1 MKRRRALFV
10 LICLFV
16 ILTSCHRPAK
26 LTPAPLLPT
35 AYAQILQ
42 TLTPGSPGQSPA
54 ETRAPV
60 ATEEPELITIWIHP
74 GVPDTVLTQ
83 LDLTELNQVDNAQD
97 ADLTLNPTALS
108 EQTTDGPVWTYV
120 LAAPFYTVTDGLSL
134 TELQSLWQ
142 GQTVAGFS
150 RMVVTEPTAA
160 ALSVIMGEPNGS
172 TVEIVD
178 ADTLQSLAVGNDP
191 LLTVLPFEELTP
203 TWKVLRVDGVSPIDA
218 TFDPASYALSLSF
231 ELMGDTLNNLTLPE
245 GNYSADRRTVL
256 VMTGVTALTR
266 ATAYMMEIH
275 GNTFPGTDIQDW
287 LTSADLTHISN
298 EVPFAEN
305 CPNPDPNQE
314 NLIFC
319 SSPDRIDLL
328 EFVGTDIIELTGN
341 HMLDYGVAAMNLT
354 LEMYEEQGWITYA
367 GGWDLTEAQTPQK
380 ITHNGNN
387 LAFIGCN
394 PVGPP
399 NDFATAS
406 QPGSAPCGDYGWIL
420 DAIAEVK
427 AKGYLP
433 IVTLQY
439 FEDYTAV
446 PSAQMVTDFQALADA
461 GAVVVNGSQA
471 HTPKI
476 MTFHNGTFIHYGL
489 GNLFFDQMNVYY
501 GETYM
506 PNTRDEF
513 IDRLVFYDN
522 QLVSVELLTAELED
536 YARPRPMTTAE
547 REAFLNRIF
556 NAAED
561 YLE

>member
-1 MKRRRALFV
+1 VKRHGIIIVFV
-10 LICLFV
+10 GLLV
-16 ILTSCHRPAK
+16 LLTGCHRSAE

-35 AYAQILQ
+35 TYAQILQ
-42 TLTPGSPGQSPA
+42 TLTPGKPGQITGGTSEPDSPA
-54 ETRAPV
+54 QTQ
-60 ATEEPELITIWIHP
+60 TIWIHP
-74 GVPDTVLTQ
+74 GIPKTFREG
-83 LDLTELNQVDNAQD
+83 LDLTGMIQVDDAED
-97 ADLTLNPTALS
+97 ADLTLRPISLS
-108 EQTTDGPVWTYV
+108 EKTTDSPVWTYV
-120 LAAPFYTVTDGLSL
+120 LAAPFYTVTDGLLLEEL
-134 TELQSLWQ
+134 TSLWQ
-142 GQTVAGFS
+142 GQSTAGFN
-150 RMVVTEPTAA
+150 RLVLTETTAA
-160 ALSVIMGEPNGS
+160 ALATILGDSNEV
-172 TVEIVD
+172 TVEILD
-178 ADTLQSLAVGNDP
+178 SETLQSLALGSDP
-191 LLTVLPFEELTP
+191 LLTILPFDQLTP
-203 TWKVLRVDGVSPIDA
+203 DWKVLRIDGVSPIDA
-218 TFDPASYALSLSF
+218 EFDPEAYALSLSF
-231 ELMGDTLNNLTLPE
+231 QLGGDAPASLVLPE
-245 GNYSADRRTVL
+245 GNYSPNQRTVL

-305 CPNPDPNQE
+305 CPTPDPNQE

-319 SSPDRIDLL
+319 SSPDRIELL

-341 HMLDYGVAAMNLT
+341 HMLDYGIAAMNLT
-354 LEMYEEQGWITYA
+354 LEMYEEQGWTYYA
-367 GGWDLTEAQTPQK
+367 GGWDLTDAQTPKK

-394 PVGPP
+394 PVGPTS
-399 NDFATAS
+399 DFATAS

-420 DAIAEVK
+420 DAITD
-427 AKGYLP
+427 AKEEGYLP

-439 FEDYTAV
+439 FEDYTAI
-446 PSAQMVTDFQALADA
+446 PSSQMIVDFQALADA

-476 MTFHNGTFIHYGL
+476 MTFHNGAFIHYGL

-522 QLVSVELLTAELED
+522 RLISVELLTAELED
-536 YARPRPMTTAE
+536 YARPRPMSTTE

-556 NAAED
+556 SATEG

>member
-1 MKRRRALFV
+1 MKRHGIIIVFV
-10 LICLFV
+10 GLLV
-16 ILTSCHRPAK
+16 LLTGCHRSAE

-42 TLTPGSPGQSPA
+42 TLTSGEPGQIAGVTPEPDSPA
-54 ETRAPV
+54 QAQ
-60 ATEEPELITIWIHP
+60 TIWIHP
-74 GVPDTVLTQ
+74 GIPETFREG
-83 LDLTELNQVDNAQD
+83 LDLTGMIQTDEAEDT
-97 ADLTLNPTALS
+97 DLTLRPISLS
-108 EQTTDGPVWTYV
+108 EKTMDSPVWTYV
-120 LAAPFYTVTDGLSL
+120 LAAPFYTVPDGLSSEEL
-134 TELQSLWQ
+134 TSLWQ
-142 GQTVAGFS
+142 GQSAAGFD
-150 RMVVTEPTAA
+150 RLVLTETTAA
-160 ALSVIMGEPNGS
+160 ALATILGDSNEV
-172 TVEIVD
+172 TVEILD
-178 ADTLQSLAVGNDP
+178 SETLQSLALGSDP
-191 LLTVLPFEELTP
+191 LLTILPFEQLTP
-203 TWKVLRVDGVSPIDA
+203 EWKVLRIDGISPIDA
-218 TFDPASYALSLSF
+218 EFDPEAYALSLSF
-231 ELMGDTLNNLTLPE
+231 QLGDDAPASLVLPE
-245 GNYSADRRTVL
+245 GNYSPNQRTVL

-305 CPNPDPNQE
+305 CPTPDPNQE

-319 SSPDRIDLL
+319 SSPDRIELL

-354 LEMYEEQGWITYA
+354 LEMYEEQGWIYYA
-367 GGWDLTEAQTPQK
+367 GGWDLTDAQTPKK
-380 ITHNGNN
+380 ITHNGNK

-394 PVGPP
+394 PVGPTS
-399 NDFATAS
+399 DFATAS

-420 DAIAEVK
+420 DAISDVMDE
-427 AKGYLP
+427 GYLP

-439 FEDYTAV
+439 FEDYTAI
-446 PSAQMVTDFQALADA
+446 PSSQMIVDFQALADA

-476 MTFHNGTFIHYGL
+476 MTFHNGAFIHYGL

-522 QLVSVELLTAELED
+522 RLISVELLTAELED
-536 YARPRPMTTAE
+536 YARPRPMSTTE

-556 NAAED
+556 SATEG